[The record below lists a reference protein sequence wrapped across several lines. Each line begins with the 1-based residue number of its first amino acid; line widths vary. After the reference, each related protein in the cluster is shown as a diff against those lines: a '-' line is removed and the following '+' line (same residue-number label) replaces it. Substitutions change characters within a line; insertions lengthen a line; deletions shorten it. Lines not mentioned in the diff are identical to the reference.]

1 MNDLQINLVLNG
13 HVHSYERTFPVFNW
27 SATQLDYS
35 EPSST
40 VHIVQGASGNREGND
55 RFPADLPVFSA
66 GRSSQIGFGLLSI
79 AESQL
84 SKSFF
89 FFS

>member
-1 MNDLQINLVLNG
+1 
-13 HVHSYERTFPVFNW
+13 
-27 SATQLDYS
+27 
-35 EPSST
+35 